1 MGEGNVDVVFRT
13 PKLRQCYE
21 DIDQAR
27 RSWGAQVAQKYVSR
41 VESLYA
47 ARDLQ
52 ALYQNR
58 ALRLHPLKGPEK
70 GNFSID
76 LTGRWRMI
84 IRPGASEEPITVR
97 EVSNHYGD

>member
-1 MGEGNVDVVFRT
+1 MEVVFRT

-21 DIDQAR
+21 DIGKAR
-27 RSWGAQVAQKYVSR
+27 RSWGAQVAKKYVSR

-52 ALYQNR
+52 ALYQHR
-58 ALRLHPLKGPEK
+58 AFRLHPLKGPEK

-84 IRPGASEEPITVR
+84 IRPGTSEEHITVL